1 MSLVIYDT
9 SNFSDFP
16 IGGQLTS
23 VRNFLRYV
31 AEERTDLVPLVIL
44 VGVTLDESEV
54 GRFSVVRIGGADFS
68 FFPVALAEN
77 DQNNT
82 KGSLRLRYAKGLMKY
97 LRKVGFPRKSIHYI
111 HTPEAY
117 GPVRL
122 ITCGKRYVFSHG
134 SFLGMKDNLRFYKG
148 GMIADAFQRYL
159 CHVVKHA
166 DGIFA
171 LDKGTLD
178 DYRDLGAKAYLAN
191 NSVTV
196 RERIRR
202 DTNPGQI
209 KVLFVGRLSAVKN
222 IAPIIDACES
232 EDRVQSLR
240 IVGAGEEYDFLRS
253 KTAEKTQF
261 VGGLSHDD
269 VLAEMRQADVL
280 VMNSIH
286 EGVPMTVLEAM
297 ALSLPVAS
305 TDVGGIA
312 DVVSFG
318 EGGLKTDGTSESI
331 RGAIVEIAENHACY
345 EERAYAISSKFFY
358 KNVNEAICEVLFE
371 EGRK

>member
-31 AEERTDLVPLVIL
+31 AEERTELVSSVIL

-54 GRFSVVRIGGADFS
+54 GRFSVVRIGGTDFS
-68 FFPVALAEN
+68 FFPVALAEG

-82 KGSLRLRYAKGLMKY
+82 KGSLRLRYAKGLLKH
-97 LRKVGFPRKSIHYI
+97 LHKVGLSRKSIHYI

-122 ITCGKRYVFSHG
+122 MARGKRYVFSHG

-159 CHVVKHA
+159 CYVVKHA

-171 LDKGTLD
+171 LDKGTLN
-178 DYRDLGAKAYLAN
+178 DYKDLGAKAYLAN

-196 RERIRR
+196 RERIERNA
-202 DTNPGQI
+202 NPRQI

-232 EDRVQSLR
+232 ESRVQSLR
-240 IVGAGEEYDFLRS
+240 IIGAGEEYDSLKS
-253 KTAEKTQF
+253 KAARKTQF
-261 VGGLSHDD
+261 VGGLSHDA
-269 VLAEMRQADVL
+269 VLTEMRQADVL

-297 ALSLPVAS
+297 ALSLPVVS

-331 RGAIVEIAENHACY
+331 RDAIVEIAENHASY
-345 EERAYAISSKFFY
+345 EERAYAISGRYFY

-371 EGRK
+371 ESSK